1 MIKLLALSALLAAQ
15 PAASPAGAPPGC
27 LPKEKV
33 GDVAMVLAP
42 FVVDALA
49 RHCTPH
55 LPPQAYLAAGGATLA
70 QRLRTDSAD
79 RVGSAAETLQRIMGA
94 GMPPMQ
100 DQQALLQ
107 VIGEMGTGFMV
118 RNLRPANC
126 PEVSA
131 MIEAVAPLPTR
142 NLGIFVS
149 SFAGIVGREQAAA
162 SAKAAAKADE
172 TKSGAT
178 TVEVKIAPADGKA
191 EKPGAR
197 GAMDF
202 KICQD
207 G

>member
-15 PAASPAGAPPGC
+15 PAASPAGAPPPC
-27 LPKEKV
+27 LPKERV

-55 LPPQAYLAAGGATLA
+55 LPPQAFLAAGGAALS
-70 QRLRTDSAD
+70 QRLRSDSAD
-79 RVGSAAETLQRIMGA
+79 RVGSAAETLQRFMGD
-94 GMPPMQ
+94 MPPMK

-118 RNLRPANC
+118 QNLQPANC
-126 PEVSA
+126 GEVSA
-131 MIEAVAPLPTR
+131 MVEAVAPLPTR

-162 SAKAAAKADE
+162 QARAAAKAAEAD
-172 TKSGAT
+172 KSGKAKT
-178 TVEVKIAPADGKA
+178 PKPAGGK
-191 EKPGAR
+191 
-197 GAMDF
+197 MDF

>member
-1 MIKLLALSALLAAQ
+1 MLKLLALSALLAAQ
-15 PAASPAGAPPGC
+15 PATTPAAAPAC

-42 FVVDALA
+42 FVVDALT

-55 LPPQAYLAAGGATLA
+55 LPPQAFLATGGAALS

-79 RVGSAAETLQRIMGA
+79 RTGSAAETLQRIMGA
-94 GMPPMQ
+94 GMPPMK

-107 VIGEMGTGFMV
+107 VFGEMGTGLMV
-118 RNLRPANC
+118 RNLQPANC

-131 MIEAVAPLPTR
+131 MVESVAPLPTR

-162 SAKAAAKADE
+162 EARAAAAEAAEAAEAAKGGKANM
-172 TKSGAT
+172 
-178 TVEVKIAPADGKA
+178 APATGEAKKRSGGK
-191 EKPGAR
+191 
-197 GAMDF
+197 MDF
-202 KICQD
+202 KICQN